1 MTMNILR
8 RGEREKIEINS
19 EDMQVPVILEVVMTV
34 MMIKMISWVM
44 LKKVTIVMNMELIQ
58 LMQ

>member
-8 RGEREKIEINS
+8 RGERENIEMNS

-34 MMIKMISWVM
+34 MMMKMIS
-44 LKKVTIVMNMELIQ
+44 
-58 LMQ
+58 